1 MKFLDTLR
9 QYVPFL
15 GRTKG
20 TPHTTTTT
28 IAAAHDTEPPLP
40 TRRTRSAR
48 PLVPTKEQIDA
59 LPAFV
64 GLRLDQIDVPVTAAQ
79 AAAAAQHLLTRR
91 FVGFDTESKPTFA
104 AGETSSGPHVVQF
117 STLERAYIFQV
128 HRTQCREALMSLL
141 QSTQMVKVG
150 FGLRSDRGHIQKK
163 FGVQP
168 GALLDMTNYFKQV
181 GHRNEVGVKSAV
193 AMVLQ
198 QRFQKSKRISTTN
211 WSNAE
216 LTPSQLLYAANDAYG
231 AIAVLHALHLPEKE
245 LPITM

>member
-1 MKFLDTLR
+1 MSILDKLR
-9 QYVPFL
+9 QFVPFL
-15 GRTKG
+15 GRKNG
-20 TPHTTTTT
+20 ARQAAPV
-28 IAAAHDTEPPLP
+28 AAAHAPEPPLP
-40 TRRTRSAR
+40 QRRTRSAR

-64 GLRLDQIDVPVTAAQ
+64 GLRLDQIEVPVTAAQ
-79 AAAAAQHLLTRR
+79 AAAAAVHLLSRR

-104 AGETSSGPHVVQF
+104 VGETSTGPHVVQF
-117 STLERAYIFQV
+117 STLERAFIFQV
-128 HRTQCREALMSLL
+128 HRTECREALMSLL
-141 QSTQMVKVG
+141 QSKQMVKVG

-168 GALLDMTNYFKQV
+168 GALLDMTHYFKQV

-216 LTPSQLLYAANDAYG
+216 LTSSQLLYAANDAYG

-245 LPITM
+245 LPITK

>member
-1 MKFLDTLR
+1 MSILDKLR
-9 QYVPFL
+9 QFVPFL
-15 GRTKG
+15 GRKNG
-20 TPHTTTTT
+20 AHP
-28 IAAAHDTEPPLP
+28 AAPVATAHAPEPPLP
-40 TRRTRSAR
+40 QRRTRSAR

-64 GLRLDQIDVPVTAAQ
+64 GLRLDQIEVPVTAAQ
-79 AAAAAQHLLTRR
+79 AAAAAEHLLSRR

-104 AGETSSGPHVVQF
+104 VGETSTGPHVVQF
-117 STLERAYIFQV
+117 STLERAFIFQV
-128 HRTQCREALMSLL
+128 HRTECREALMSLL
-141 QSTQMVKVG
+141 QSKQMVKVG

-163 FGVQP
+163 FGVPP
-168 GALLDMTNYFKQV
+168 GALLDMTHYFKQV

-216 LTPSQLLYAANDAYG
+216 LTSSQLLYAANDAYG

-245 LPITM
+245 LPITK